1 MGDKMKISDLKEG
14 AGKVSLE
21 ATIVSKEEPRQVNTK
36 FGETQVAN
44 ATIEDDSGRFKLS
57 LWGADADI
65 PEGSKIKIENG
76 FVSSYREELQLSAG
90 KFGKITV
97 VEG

>member
-1 MGDKMKISDLKEG
+1 MKISDLKEG
-14 AGKVSLE
+14 TGKVSLE
-21 ATIVSKEEPRQVNTK
+21 AKIVSKEEPRQVNTK

-90 KFGKITV
+90 KFGKITIA
-97 VEG
+97 EE

>member
-1 MGDKMKISDLKEG
+1 MKISDLKEG
-14 AGKVSLE
+14 TGKVSLE
-21 ATIVSKEEPRQVNTK
+21 AKIVSKEEPRQVNTK

-44 ATIEDDSGRFKLS
+44 ATIEDDTGRFKLS

-65 PEGSKIKIENG
+65 PEGSKINIENG

>member
-1 MGDKMKISDLKEG
+1 MKISDLKEG
-14 AGKVSLE
+14 TGKVSLE
-21 ATIVSKEEPRQVNTK
+21 AKIVSKEEPRQVSTK

-44 ATIEDDSGRFKLS
+44 ATIEDDTGRFKLS

-65 PEGSKIKIENG
+65 PEGSKISIENG

>member
-1 MGDKMKISDLKEG
+1 MKISDLKEG
-14 AGKVSLE
+14 TGKVSLE
-21 ATIVSKEEPRQVNTK
+21 ATIVSKEEPRQVSTK

-44 ATIEDDSGRFKLS
+44 ATIEDDTGRFKLS

-90 KFGKITV
+90 KFGKISV

>member
-1 MGDKMKISDLKEG
+1 MKISDLKEG
-14 AGKVSLE
+14 TGKVSLE
-21 ATIVSKEEPRQVNTK
+21 VTIVSKEEPRQVNTK

>member
-1 MGDKMKISDLKEG
+1 MKISDLKEG
-14 AGKVSLE
+14 TGKVSLE
-21 ATIVSKEEPRQVNTK
+21 AKIVSKEEPRQVSTK

-97 VEG
+97 VEE